1 MKKRYAGLVLATC
14 LSLVAGCAPQN
25 CRMVEALDGGQ
36 FVAMSRAMRPVM
48 LKKNMVDQNGD
59 WYSPMFSSRPVDA
72 GKTLVDRLAPAFRFP
87 GSKLAVAPT
96 FRAMLTPDAKVKI
109 EDNRA
114 VIEQGMSR
122 VTLELVAVTDWNND
136 GVDDWLVNCRVGYT
150 DTPQRFREYY
160 LVIIDLT
167 TPVLKPYVLM
177 VLDHVYNRVTV
188 RNDASGGEL
197 AETNVMEFMQ
207 GQSIMTEAADSR
219 TVHRKLEEGSSLKQT
234 SLSH

>member
-1 MKKRYAGLVLATC
+1 MKKRYAGLALATC
-14 LSLVAGCAPQN
+14 LSFAAGCAPQN

-48 LKKNMVDQNGD
+48 LKKNMVDKNGD
-59 WYSPMFSSRPVDA
+59 WYSPMFPSRPSDA
-72 GKTLVDRLAPAFRFP
+72 GKTLVDRLSPAFRFP
-87 GSKLAVAPT
+87 GSRLAVAPT
-96 FRAMLTPDAKVKI
+96 FRAMLTPDAKVKF

-136 GVDDWLVNCRVGYT
+136 GIDDWLVNCRVGYA

-160 LVIIDLT
+160 LVVIDLT
-167 TPVLKPYVLM
+167 SPVLKPYVLM
-177 VLDHVYNRVTV
+177 VLDHVYSRVTV

-207 GQSIMTEAADSR
+207 GQSTMTEAADSR